1 MICLNFISSQESITG
16 TDKMSTRKSKF
27 YFSVVSHRL
36 RPSSDMV
43 ACCFLRHLLCILIK
57 QQIWAAP
64 THLENLFS
72 GNATKILW
80 WCCKALLV
88 SESGFGSWSEVL
100 KGICPS
106 FSEWFGDLDL
116 WDSHERRK
124 QPSLMNLNTSY
135 FRGIHDQFRFNF

>member
-16 TDKMSTRKSKF
+16 TERMSTRKSKF
-27 YFSVVSHRL
+27 YFSVVPHRL

-106 FSEWFGDLDL
+106 FSEEILVIWILNGLSKMPIL
-116 WDSHERRK
+116 
-124 QPSLMNLNTSY
+124 QSLICFT
-135 FRGIHDQFRFNF
+135 GIMKL